1 MTAAHDTDAH
11 PSKDRLRLWLRL
23 LRASRRIENDMRLL
37 LKREYSM
44 TLPRFD
50 VLAALHRAEDGLTMS
65 ELSRTL
71 MVSNGNVT
79 GIVDRLDEQLLVH
92 RAFKNGDRRTSHVRL
107 TGMGRE
113 YFERMALAHEA
124 WISRRLCD
132 LSPSETTAAID
143 LLKKIETSAE
153 RHGR

>member
-1 MTAAHDTDAH
+1 MTAAHDTEPH
-11 PSKDRLRLWLRL
+11 PSKERLRLWLRL
-23 LRASRRIENDMRLL
+23 LRASKRIESDMQRL

-79 GIVDRLDEQLLVH
+79 GIVDRLEEQELVH
-92 RAFKNGDRRTSHVRL
+92 RAFRNGDRRTSHVRL
-107 TGMGRE
+107 TDTGFE
-113 YFERMALAHEA
+113 YFERMARAHEA
-124 WISRRLCD
+124 WISRRLND
-132 LSPSETTAAID
+132 LSPEETSAAIE

>member
-1 MTAAHDTDAH
+1 MTAAHEAELR
-11 PSKDRLRLWLRL
+11 PSKQRLRLWLRL
-23 LRASRRIENDMRLL
+23 LRASRQIENDMRLL

-79 GIVDRLDEQLLVH
+79 GIVDRLEGQLLVH
-92 RAFKNGDRRTSHVRL
+92 RAFRNGDRRTSHVRL

-124 WISRRLCD
+124 WISRRLSD
-132 LSPSETTAAID
+132 LTSEETESATQ
-143 LLKKIETSAE
+143 LLKKIKTSAE